1 MSIWDAGTITRF
13 SEQAEDLFATDY
25 PCIVNRVALAIVSGT
40 ASYALP
46 ELLLSIRR
54 VTWKG
59 LKIHPMPTRLMN
71 DYFQG
76 ALNTQVGRPEYYLF
90 NGISANTIK
99 LFPTPN
105 ESIAATSTDLYGAA
119 IKNKAIIEYYQLPD
133 HSVKVIPPFFRRR
146 LLKSYVLH
154 RCFMIEGQGQNLKNS
169 RYHGQKFE
177 SLKAAYGA
185 LLSEIFNKPRRLIT
199 TGGVTFQDRT
209 PSSPMYSL
217 SRFGTSVDE
226 GE

>member
-13 SEQAEDLFATDY
+13 AEQAETLFATDY
-25 PCIVNRVALAIVSGT
+25 PCVVERVALNVVSGT

-59 LKIHPMPTRLMN
+59 RKLHPVPTRLMN
-71 DYFQG
+71 EYFQG
-76 ALNTQVGRPEYYLF
+76 ALSTQTGRPEYYLF

-105 ESIAATSTDLYGAA
+105 ENVASVTTDLYGAE
-119 IKNKAIIEYYQLPD
+119 IKNRVIIEYYQLPD
-133 HSVKVIPPFFRRR
+133 HASKTIPDFFRRR
-146 LLKSYVLH
+146 LIKAYTLQ
-154 RCFMIEGQGQNLKNS
+154 RCFAIEGKGQNLKNAK
-169 RYHGQKFE
+169 YHGQKFD
-177 SLKAAYGA
+177 SLKGAYGT
-185 LLSEIFNKPRRLIT
+185 LLNEIFNKPRRLILS
-199 TGGVTFQDRT
+199 GGVDFQGYI
-209 PSSPMYSL
+209 PPGPMYSL
-217 SRFGTSVDE
+217 SRFGISVNE